1 MTTRRDVLKSVT
13 IGSTGVLFGMLPQDA
28 LCNGTPYVLS
38 HVTLESVHALAKQL
52 TTGDRVVVQVDSIQ
66 NKIILKTYGFQF
78 CRSTSD
84 GDEYQF
90 YPERNKNIEAI
101 SSIIYEDS
109 KVTTY
114 KIALLRALV
123 DISSGLYSEH
133 ISYDTEDGADYVYI
147 PYALVCYHW
156 IMYYWP
162 LLENQIPQVGRNTRL
177 EFETALMAVMEEAK
191 TKYALSEL
199 SQYLSQFKEGFAEG
213 SPLQRLTLEL
223 MTKLRNAIRS
233 GPVQFA
239 GSEGTFSSSTRFCN
253 TSNRQPVSLFDYIG
267 SRGCIRLK
275 LGLFFEMQVFG
286 NILSDAIAVKWA
298 QECVRFSM
306 RRETQQSLPQILPH
320 ILADQFIERDQ
331 TVARELADKL
341 LTEQHFLLCTY
352 SGQSLRQRFDMD
364 HILPYSIFYNN
375 DLWNLVPAAPT
386 VNNRKSSHII
396 SLDTLNSS
404 KQRLSKYWEYLL
416 FAKQT
421 QFSAELRST
430 LHINTASRKWE
441 SHLFDAIAR
450 QADTTAQHRGL
461 KRWSL

>member
-1 MTTRRDVLKSVT
+1 
-13 IGSTGVLFGMLPQDA
+13 MLP
-28 LCNGTPYVLS
+28 

-52 TTGDRVVVQVDSIQ
+52 TTGDKVVVQVDSIQ
-66 NKIILKTYGFQF
+66 SKIILKTYGFQF
-78 CRSTSD
+78 CNPAPH

-123 DISSGLYSEH
+123 DISSGLCSEH
-133 ISYDTEDGADYVYI
+133 VSYDTEDGVDYAYI
-147 PYALVCYHW
+147 PYALVCYYW

-162 LLENQIPQVGRNTRL
+162 LLENQISQVGRNTVL
-177 EFETALMAVMEEAK
+177 GFEPALMALMDEVKKEH
-191 TKYALSEL
+191 TDSGL
-199 SQYLSQFKEGFAEG
+199 SQYLAQFKEGFAEG
-213 SPLQRLTLEL
+213 VPLHYLTLNL
-223 MTKLRNAIRS
+223 MKRLKTAIS
-233 GPVQFA
+233 TGPVLHA
-239 GSEGTFSSSTRFCN
+239 GAEGTFSSSTKFCKS
-253 TSNRQPVSLFDYIG
+253 SNRQPLNLFDYIG

-286 NILSDAIAVKWA
+286 SILSDAIAVKWA
-298 QECVRFSM
+298 QECVRFSIL
-306 RRETQQSLPQILPH
+306 RKTQHSLPQILPH

-331 TVARELADKL
+331 DVARELAYKL

-352 SGQSLRQRFDMD
+352 SGQHLKQDFAMD

-375 DLWNLVPAAPT
+375 DLWNLVPTLPK
-386 VNNRKSSHII
+386 VNNTKSNRII
-396 SLDTLNSS
+396 SLNTLNTSQ
-404 KQRLSKYWEYLL
+404 QRLSRYWEYLL
-416 FAKQT
+416 FAKQR

-430 LHINTASRKWE
+430 LHINTASRKWQ
-441 SHLFDAIAR
+441 SHLFDAITR
-450 QADTTAQHRGL
+450 QADITAQHIGF